1 LSLITRTACICR
13 YFGKND
19 FWGWP
24 EAVTYHASFQHFSP
38 GYLLLGLSNA
48 AGDPIALPHFNGSMS
63 LEDGQLSATASS
75 SGGDGYSLRVDALV
89 MSAQNTIM
97 ANLTASCP
105 PSSTTTTSGSS
116 TSGSALSSGGGSVE
130 LELTLSS
137 DTIFSMPLN
146 VSSDPAEG
154 TLRLTKANVFNGGL
168 SEPVM
173 VPCTHDIIV
182 YNSLRTFKVE
192 GGALTVHNASGGPP
206 LCLSL
211 QQQDSHGDADEQQE
225 QEEQE
230 EQEQEWEG
238 GGGAAGR
245 RVVTVP
251 GSASAATAG
260 YDGRG
265 EGVAPEH
272 RWVLES
278 GELRHTDAAVRTF
291 IMRISN
297 ITHSSDAFWFGDADA
312 LPRQAQQQ

>member
-1 LSLITRTACICR
+1 MSLITRTACICR

-48 AGDPIALPHFNGSMS
+48 AGEPIALPHFNGSMS

-211 QQQDSHGDADEQQE
+211 QQEDSHGDAGQQQ

-230 EQEQEWEG
+230 VVDQEEV
-238 GGGAAGR
+238 GGAAGH

-251 GSASAATAG
+251 CSASAATAG
-260 YDGRG
+260 NGGGRE

-278 GELRHTDAAVRTF
+278 GELRHTDAAVRNF
-291 IMRISN
+291 IMRMSN
-297 ITHSSDAFWFGDADA
+297 ITHSSDDLWFGDADA